1 MNTAFYPDSQQPRE
15 RLQRYGT
22 GSLSDVE
29 LLALLLQTGVK
40 GSSAQNLAQDL
51 LGRYPDL
58 ATLLATDP
66 LQLCEERG
74 VGPAQAARLAA
85 TWELY
90 QRVLI
95 TDLCRRDILGSS
107 AATRKYLQA
116 RFHGYQ
122 NEAFLCLFLTSQ
134 HHIISLEELF
144 HGTIDG
150 AAVYPREVVTRCI
163 RHNAAAVIF
172 AHNHPSGVAEPS
184 QADISI
190 TRKLIAALS
199 TIDVRVLDHL
209 VIGYGEVVS
218 LAERGL
224 L

>member
-1 MNTAFYPDSQQPRE
+1 MNAAYYPDTQQPRE

-22 GSLSDVE
+22 GSLSDAE
-29 LLALLLQTGVK
+29 LLALLLQTGIK
-40 GSSAQNLAQDL
+40 GNSALDLAHGL
-51 LGRYPDL
+51 ISRYPDL
-58 ATLLATDP
+58 ASLLSTDP
-66 LQLCEERG
+66 TDLCRQRG
-74 VGPAQAARLAA
+74 VGPAQAARLSA

-95 TDLCRRDILGSS
+95 NDLCTREVLGSS
-107 AATRKYLQA
+107 AATRKYLLA
-116 RFHGYQ
+116 RFHGRRH
-122 NEAFLCLFLTSQ
+122 EAFVCLFLTSQ
-134 HHIISLEELF
+134 HHVIGLEELF
-144 HGTIDG
+144 RGTIDG

-163 RHNAAAVIF
+163 RHNAASVIF

-184 QADISI
+184 QADITI
-190 TRKLIAALS
+190 TRKLIAALA

-209 VIGYGEVVS
+209 VVGYGEVVS